1 MERRQFLEYA
11 GRLGAGLGIAAPLL
25 GTETLLATEAQSAN
39 HQPGNT
45 ELKAP
50 TLAFS
55 LDGEWLIVTDPKNV
69 GREQRWFSQPQAGAK
84 TTRVPSIIQET
95 YPSYHGVVWY
105 WRKFQA
111 EPHPYA
117 DGRYL
122 LRFNEVDYTADV
134 WLNGEH
140 LGSHEGA
147 DTPFVLDAT
156 KAIRPG
162 QSNDLAVRVLNPGDE
177 RIDGMVLVETPHLD
191 KAVNYT
197 NGNVYDYGGIL
208 ESVDLLLT
216 PAIRITDVYVRPNWK
231 TGMVQISVTLLN
243 ASNKSH
249 QARLRFAVA
258 GADIGQALSIDAVAA
273 DVKPGDNVI
282 NHEIEIK
289 NHQLWDLETPYLYRL
304 SVTVDA
310 PGVEGSHA
318 ASTNF
323 GFRDFRIVNGYFRLN
338 DRRVFVRCTHTGN
351 HTPFSINIP
360 PPGFPDMLRRDLFY
374 AKASGYNTIRF
385 ISGVAHPYQ
394 LDMCDELG
402 LLVYQ
407 ESRAAW
413 LLKDSPEMK
422 RRYEIAVREMILRDR
437 NHPSVAMY
445 GMLNETE
452 DGPIFREAVS
462 ALPLVRSLDE
472 TRLVLL
478 SSGRFDGHLEIGSA
492 NNPGSHEWEP
502 TWGKE
507 APGASHIEMKY
518 PSGIGSGDFHLY
530 PIVPQTP
537 EVNEMMRTLGH
548 DSKPIFLSEYGIG
561 SMMDVMHEARMF
573 EQAGI
578 REDADDYVLMRSM
591 ADRFVADWERFG
603 MESAYPYPE
612 TLLQESQK
620 AMARHR
626 LLGFNLI
633 RSNPKF
639 CGFNL
644 TGMLDHGMTGEG
656 IWRFWRDWKP
666 GAFDAVQDGWAPVRW
681 CLFVEPTH
689 TYIGRPITLEA
700 VMANED
706 VLRAGDYPAR
716 FRVWGPNGVAWDRQS
731 SIHIPDVPVGQD
743 GPLAVPVLKE
753 DVVLNGP
760 AGTYKLVP
768 YIDRKISPPDTS
780 WEFHL
785 SDPASLPHV
794 DATVTSWGV
803 PDSAVSWLKS
813 HGVTVM
819 PFSSAAS
826 ANREII
832 LVGNVSTESQPSDW
846 KELATRMAKGSVVV
860 FLSPKAFK
868 REKESAAWLP
878 LARKGRVYEFSDMLY
893 HKECVAKPHRV
904 FEGLQGN
911 GMLDM
916 YYYGPMWPHYLFD
929 GQDTP
934 SEVIATAFATGYST
948 PGGYASGVL
957 LGSYKFGAG
966 QFIVNTFPML
976 DYIDKHP
983 VADRLLLNLIQ
994 FAARSVQGS
1003 MAQLPGDFQAQLRSI
1018 GYSD

>member
-1 MERRQFLEYA
+1 MKRRQFLEAA
-11 GRLGAGLGIAAPLL
+11 GRLGAGFGIA
-25 GTETLLATEAQSAN
+25 GSLLATEPLGALDQQSTNKGSKGAN
-39 HQPGNT
+39 
-45 ELKAP
+45 AP

-55 LDGEWLIVTDPKNV
+55 LDGQWSIATDPQNV
-69 GREQRWFSQPQAGAK
+69 GREQSWFHAPRPDAK

-95 YPSYHGVVWY
+95 YPAYHGVVWY
-105 WRKFQA
+105 WRTFQA
-111 EPHPYA
+111 ERHPYA
-117 DGRYL
+117 NGRYL

-140 LGSHEGA
+140 LGGHEGA

-162 QSNDLAVRVLNPGDE
+162 QDNHLAVRVLNPGDE

-191 KAVNYT
+191 KAVHYT

-208 ESVDLLLT
+208 ESVDLILT
-216 PAIRITDVYVRPNWK
+216 PAIRITDVHIRPDWK
-231 TGMVQISVTLLN
+231 TG
-243 ASNKSH
+243 
-249 QARLRFAVA
+249 
-258 GADIGQALSIDAVAA
+258 
-273 DVKPGDNVI
+273 DVKITVSVLSNSEKSQRAQLQFNVGAANVDQAVLMDAATAEIHPGKNII
-282 NHEIEIK
+282 NHEIRIE

-304 SVTVDA
+304 TVSLTA
-310 PGVEGSHA
+310 SGVEGEHA
-318 ASTNF
+318 VSSNF

-338 DRRVFVRCTHTGN
+338 DHRIFVRCTHTGN
-351 HTPFSINIP
+351 HTPFCINIP

-374 AKASGYNTIRF
+374 AKACGYNTIRF
-385 ISGVAHPYQ
+385 ISGIAHPYQ

-413 LLKDSPEMK
+413 LLKDSPQMK

-437 NHPSVAMY
+437 NHPCIGMW
-445 GMLNETE
+445 GMLNETT
-452 DGPIFREAVS
+452 DGPVFREAVS
-462 ALPLVRSLDE
+462 ALSLVRSLDE

-492 NNPGSHEWEP
+492 SNPGSHEWEP

-507 APGASHIEMKY
+507 APDSGHVEMKY
-518 PSGIGSGDFHLY
+518 PSGIGSGDFHFY
-530 PIVPQTP
+530 PQVPQTP
-537 EVNEMMRTLGH
+537 ETNELMRTLGH

-561 SMMDVMHEARMF
+561 SMMDVMHEARMY
-573 EQAGI
+573 EEAGI
-578 REDADDYVLMRSM
+578 RSDAEDYVLMRSM
-591 ADRFVADWERFG
+591 ADRFVADWERFN
-603 MESAYPYPE
+603 MSSAYPYPE
-612 TLLQESQK
+612 TLLQVSQK

-666 GAFDAVQDGWAPVRW
+666 GAFDTMQDGWAPVRW

-689 TYIGRPITLEA
+689 TYIGRPVTLEA

-706 VLRAGDYPAR
+706 FLRPGDYPAQ
-716 FRVWGPNGVAWDRQS
+716 FRVWGPKGVAWEHQDTIS
-731 SIHIPDVPVGQD
+731 IPDVSAGQD
-743 GPLAVPVLKE
+743 GPLAVPVMKE
-753 DVVLNGP
+753 DVVLSGP
-760 AGTYKLVP
+760 AGDYNLIP
-768 YIDRKISPPDTS
+768 YIDRNISPPDTS

-785 SDPASLPHV
+785 SDPASLPRL
-794 DATVTSWGV
+794 DASVTGWGV
-803 PDSAVSWLKS
+803 PDSAISWMKS
-813 HGVTVM
+813 HGVTVT
-819 PFSSAAS
+819 PFSGSAP
-826 ANREII
+826 ANRELV
-832 LVGNVSTESQPSDW
+832 LVGNVSGESQASDW
-846 KELATRMAKGSVVV
+846 KELATRMARGSIVV

-868 REKESAAWLP
+868 RGKDSAAWLP
-878 LARKGRVYEFSDMLY
+878 VAKKGRVYEFSDMLY
-893 HKECVAKPHRV
+893 HKECVAKPHPA

-911 GMLDM
+911 GMLDW

-934 SEVIATAFATGYST
+934 DEVIAAAFATGYST

-966 QFIVNTFPML
+966 QFFVNTFPML
-976 DYIDKHP
+976 DYLDKHP
-983 VADRLLLNLIQ
+983 VADRLLLNI
-994 FAARSVQGS
+994 VQYAGLS
-1003 MAQLPGDFQAQLRSI
+1003 AQGPLAPQPDNFQTMLHEI
-1018 GYSD
+1018 GYAE

>member
-1 MERRQFLEYA
+1 MQRRQFLEFA
-11 GRLGAGLGIAAPLL
+11 GRFGAGVGIAGPIFGAVAPAN
-25 GTETLLATEAQSAN
+25 GQSETARSKTAMS
-39 HQPGNT
+39 
-45 ELKAP
+45 KAS

-55 LDGEWLIVTDPKNV
+55 LDGEWSIATDPQNV
-69 GREQRWFSQPQAGAK
+69 GRDQSWFKGPEAGAK

-95 YPSYHGVVWY
+95 FPAYHGVVWY
-105 WRKFQA
+105 WRTFQA

-117 DGRYL
+117 NGRYL

-140 LGSHEGA
+140 LGGHEGA

-162 QSNDLAVRVLNPGDE
+162 QSNSLAVRVLNPGDE

-208 ESVDLLLT
+208 ESVDLILT
-216 PAIRITDVYVRPNWK
+216 PAIRITDVFVRPDWK
-231 TGMVQISVTLLN
+231 TGKVQIRTTVVSTS
-243 ASNKSH
+243 AKG
-249 QARLRFAVA
+249 QRARLHFTVT
-258 GADIGQALSIDAVAA
+258 GANVSQALLV
-273 DVKPGDNVI
+273 DVVDMEVNPGETI
-282 NHEIEIK
+282 ANHEIEIK
-289 NHQLWDLETPYLYRL
+289 NHQLWDLETPYLYCL
-304 SVTVDA
+304 GVMLDA
-310 PGVEGSHA
+310 PGVEGTHELT
-318 ASTNF
+318 TNF

-338 DRRVFVRCTHTGN
+338 GRRVFVRCTHTGN

-374 AKASGYNTIRF
+374 AKACGYNTIRF

-452 DGPIFREAVS
+452 DGPIFRQAV
-462 ALPLVRSLDE
+462 ATLPLVRSLDD

-492 NNPGSHEWEP
+492 SNPGSHEWEP

-507 APGASHIEMKY
+507 GPGAGHVEMKY

-530 PIVPQTP
+530 PTVPQTP

-578 REDADDYVLMRSM
+578 RADAEDYVLMRSM
-591 ADRFVADWERFG
+591 ADRFVSDWERFG

-612 TLLQESQK
+612 TLLQVSQK
-620 AMARHR
+620 SMARHR

-689 TYIGRPITLEA
+689 TYVGRPVTLEA
-700 VMANED
+700 VLANED
-706 VLRAGDYPAR
+706 VLRAGDYPAH
-716 FRVWGPNGVAWDRQS
+716 FRVWGPGGVAWDRQS
-731 SIHIPDVPVGQD
+731 KIPIPDVPAGED
-743 GPLAVPVLKE
+743 GPLSVRVLKE
-753 DVVLNGP
+753 EVVLKGMP
-760 AGTYKLVP
+760 GTYNFVP
-768 YIDRKISPPDTS
+768 YIQHNISPPDTS

-785 SDPASLPHV
+785 SDPASLPRV
-794 DATVTSWGV
+794 DAKVTAWGV
-803 PDSAVSWLKS
+803 ADETAAWLKS
-813 HGVTVM
+813 HGVTVT
-819 PFSSAAS
+819 PFGGTAPTT
-826 ANREII
+826 REII
-832 LVGNVSTESQPSDW
+832 LVGNVSGDSQPGDW
-846 KELATRMAKGSVVV
+846 KEIASRMAKGSIVV

-868 REKESAAWLP
+868 RGKDSAAWLP
-878 LARKGRVYEFSDMLY
+878 LAKKGRVFEFSDMLY
-893 HKECVAKPHRV
+893 HKECVAKPHRI

-916 YYYGPMWPHYLFD
+916 YYYGPMWPHYLLD

-934 SEVIATAFATGYST
+934 NEVVAAAFATGYST

-957 LGSYKFGAG
+957 LGSYNFGNG
-966 QFIVNTFPML
+966 RFIVNTFPVL

-983 VADRLLLNLIQ
+983 VADRLLLNLIEHSAT
-994 FAARSVQGS
+994 FTPGPSLT
-1003 MAQLPGDFQAQLRSI
+1003 LPDNFPAMLREI
-1018 GYSD
+1018 GYAD